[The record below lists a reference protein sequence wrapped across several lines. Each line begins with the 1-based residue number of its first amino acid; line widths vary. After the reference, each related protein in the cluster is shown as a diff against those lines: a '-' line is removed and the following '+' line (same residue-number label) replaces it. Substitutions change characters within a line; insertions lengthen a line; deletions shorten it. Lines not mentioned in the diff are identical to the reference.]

1 MSTQGLPVAEVVYPE
16 SDGQPIG
23 ENTLQVKW
31 IVALYNGF
39 EALFRDT
46 PDVFVAAD
54 LFWYPVQGD
63 PSVVTAPDVMVVFGR
78 PKGDRGSY
86 KQWEEGDVAPQVVFE
101 ILSPSNDYKEMQKKF
116 RLYQQHGVEEY
127 YVYDPDRFGLDV
139 WVQTGSG
146 LQLSTQPHGFTS
158 RWLGVTF
165 QVPGTGP
172 MRITQPDGRPFLT
185 YLELLAQ
192 AEADQQRAT
201 DEARKAQEER
211 QKAEEERRKAEEE
224 RQKAERL
231 ATKLR
236 ALGVDPDA
244 V

>member
-1 MSTQGLPVAEVVYPE
+1 MNTQVLPVAEVVYPE
-16 SDGQPIG
+16 SDGQPMG

-46 PDVFVAAD
+46 PNVFVAAD
-54 LFWYPVQGD
+54 LFWYPVEGN
-63 PSVVTAPDVMVVFGR
+63 PLTVTAPDVMAVFGR

-86 KQWEEGDVAPQVVFE
+86 RQWEEGNVAPQVVFE
-101 ILSPSNDYKEMQKKF
+101 ILSPSNDYKEMQKKLRF
-116 RLYQQHGVEEY
+116 YQQHGVEEY
-127 YVYDPDRFGLDV
+127 LVYDPDGFGLDV
-139 WVQTGSG
+139 WARTGG
-146 LQLSTQPHGFTS
+146 ALQLAAQPHGFTS

-172 MRITQPDGRPFLT
+172 MRITRPDGRPFQT

-192 AEADQQRAT
+192 AEADQQRAA
-201 DEARKAQEER
+201 DEA
-211 QKAEEERRKAEEE
+211 RKAEEE

-231 ATKLR
+231 AAKLR

-244 V
+244 L